1 MRQTELQKAFVLHT
15 RAYRDTSL
23 LLDVFTLNHGRLS
36 LVARGVRNGKHRWRH
51 LLMPFRQVELSWS
64 GNGEL
69 QTLTQLEGGGD
80 FFDLRA
86 KALFCGFYL
95 NELILYL
102 LPKQDIY
109 SDVFELYGQTLR
121 MLHNQHQL
129 EPCLRYFE
137 RHLLSMLGYD
147 TGFERDC
154 EGESIRADSVYLY
167 RSEHGFVR
175 VKQQIDATQV
185 LYQGQT
191 LLDIHKD
198 YYVSELTLTQAKQLF
213 RAKLQ
218 FLLGHKKI
226 KSREMFV

>member
-23 LLDVFTLNHGRLS
+23 LLEVFTINHGRLS
-36 LVARGVRNGKHRWRH
+36 LIARGVRNGKHRWRH
-51 LLMPFRQVELSWS
+51 LLMPFRQVELTWS

-69 QTLTQLEGGGD
+69 QTLTQLESGGD
-80 FFDLRA
+80 CFDLRA

-102 LPKQDIY
+102 LPKQDTYTDI
-109 SDVFELYGQTLR
+109 FELYGRTLR
-121 MLHNQHQL
+121 MLQNQHQL

-137 RHLLSMLGYD
+137 RHLLRMLGYD
-147 TGFERDC
+147 TGFEQDC
-154 EGESIRADSVYLY
+154 NGEHIESESVYLY
-167 RSEHGFVR
+167 RSEYGFIP

-185 LYQGQT
+185 LYRGQT
-191 LLDIHKD
+191 LLDIDKD
-198 YYVSELTLTQAKQLF
+198 HYASEQTLSQAKQLF
-213 RAKLQ
+213 RTKLQ
-218 FLLGHKKI
+218 FLLGHKQI